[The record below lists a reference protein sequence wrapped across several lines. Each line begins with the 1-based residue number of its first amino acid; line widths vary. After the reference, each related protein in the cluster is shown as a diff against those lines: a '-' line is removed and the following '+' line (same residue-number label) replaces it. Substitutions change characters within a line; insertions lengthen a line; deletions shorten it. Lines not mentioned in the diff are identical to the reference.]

1 MTIFLQ
7 EDFPAEISKRD
18 VKNFCTHI
26 DYSGSRIHLYSTHTH
41 VTTQSECSTNGVHF
55 SRYRISLNGII
66 SD

>member
-7 EDFPAEISKRD
+7 EGFPAEVSKRD

-41 VTTQSECSTNGVHF
+41 TRVTTQSERS
-55 SRYRISLNGII
+55 
-66 SD
+66 